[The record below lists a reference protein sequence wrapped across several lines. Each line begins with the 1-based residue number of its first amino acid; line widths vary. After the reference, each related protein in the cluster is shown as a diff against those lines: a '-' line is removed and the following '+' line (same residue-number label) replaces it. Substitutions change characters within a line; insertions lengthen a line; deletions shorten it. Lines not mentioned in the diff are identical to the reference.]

1 MANDKE
7 NAKENGDKEN
17 GAQEEETQ
25 APAPA
30 PAPAPPSRGM
40 SLVDFI
46 LRFVAAVSTMGSA
59 IAVATTSRSLP
70 SFDNFNNF
78 IHFTSRQYQDFP
90 TFTFFVV
97 SNAMAT
103 AYLILSLALSI
114 FHIFKTGAKVTR
126 TVLVILDTTIVC
138 VLTAGASA
146 AAAIAYVA
154 HKGISEANWGG
165 ICERYNSLC
174 ERVSGALVGSFLGIL
189 ALMLLIFFNAVAL
202 SRN

>member
-1 MANDKE
+1 MAKDKE
-7 NAKENGDKEN
+7 NAQNSGDKEN
-17 GAQEEETQ
+17 GAQEEE
-25 APAPA
+25 A

-46 LRFVAAVSTMGSA
+46 LRVVAAISTMGSA

-70 SFDNFNNF
+70 SLDSFNNF

-97 SNAMAT
+97 ANAMTT
-103 AYLILSLALSI
+103 AYLVLSLALSI

-154 HKGISEANWGG
+154 HKGSSEANWGG

-174 ERVSGALVGSFLGIL
+174 ERVSGALVGSFLGII
-189 ALMLLIFFNAVAL
+189 ALMLLIFLNAVAL

>member
-1 MANDKE
+1 MAKDKE
-7 NAKENGDKEN
+7 KAQENGDKEN
-17 GAQEEETQ
+17 GAQEEE
-25 APAPA
+25 APT
-30 PAPAPPSRGM
+30 PAPPSRGM

-70 SFDNFNNF
+70 SFDNF

-154 HKGISEANWGG
+154 HKGSSEANWGG